1 MRLQKGAKGIADR
14 ISAMLLGFLFSLHF
28 PLAVLLL
35 SPVMYVVLNSLVPA
49 LLGSQDLKKK

>member
-1 MRLQKGAKGIADR
+1 
-14 ISAMLLGFLFSLHF
+14 MLLGFLFSLHF

-49 LLGSQDLKKK
+49 LLGSQDLSLIHI